1 MDEGGPRARLRS
13 RDSSCGRP
21 STPGAASAAKSSPNG
36 ECGRGEPQCSP
47 AGPEGPARGPK
58 VSFSCRGAASGPAA
72 APGPADEA
80 GSEEAGPA
88 GEPRGS
94 QASFMQRQFGALLQP
109 GVNKF
114 SLRMFGSQKAVER
127 EQERVKSAGAWII
140 HPYSDFR
147 YRLREGRPAQR
158 GPASGYAGPSLER
171 PGGRGSASSR

>member
-1 MDEGGPRARLRS
+1 M
-13 RDSSCGRP
+13 
-21 STPGAASAAKSSPNG
+21 
-36 ECGRGEPQCSP
+36 
-47 AGPEGPARGPK
+47 
-58 VSFSCRGAASGPAA
+58 SFSCRGADAGPAPGPA
-72 APGPADEA
+72 PGPGPADEA

-147 YRLREGRPAQR
+147 YRRREGSQRAEAQGRPWSALGR
-158 GPASGYAGPSLER
+158 AGPRAPRVTSGPLGDLGASRTRLE
-171 PGGRGSASSR
+171 

>member
-1 MDEGGPRARLRS
+1 
-13 RDSSCGRP
+13 
-21 STPGAASAAKSSPNG
+21 
-36 ECGRGEPQCSP
+36 
-47 AGPEGPARGPK
+47 
-58 VSFSCRGAASGPAA
+58 
-72 APGPADEA
+72 
-80 GSEEAGPA
+80 
-88 GEPRGS
+88 
-94 QASFMQRQFGALLQP
+94 MQRQFGALLQP